1 MNVYIPLCF
10 LVLLPFFFYQNEQ
23 FGILGNEKEK
33 KRIEAE

>member
-1 MNVYIPLCF
+1 MFTYHCVF
-10 LVLLPFFFYQNEQ
+10 LFFSLFFFYQNEQ